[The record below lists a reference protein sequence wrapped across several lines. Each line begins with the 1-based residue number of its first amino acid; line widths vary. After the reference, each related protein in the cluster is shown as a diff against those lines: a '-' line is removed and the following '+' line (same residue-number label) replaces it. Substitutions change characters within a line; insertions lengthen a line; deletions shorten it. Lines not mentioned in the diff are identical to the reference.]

1 MTPGATVP
9 PWGFL
14 TTHAQ
19 VLICIARD
27 PGIRL
32 REVGDVLGITERTA
46 HRVVT
51 ELAAAGYITRRREG
65 RRNRYAVDPDLPLPD
80 PIARE
85 RSVGELI
92 EILAGESRE
101 IAG

>member
-101 IAG
+101 IVG